1 MTDTTSRDF
10 QNPNAL
16 SAAGVVKSPAERRNQ
31 TTNYQR
37 NVAQRAS
44 APTLLHGHTHRR
56 RRHSERAL
64 WPDTTMAS
72 AFLIALTKWA
82 IAHHN
87 DADAKITLSVG
98 VVGAEE
104 LMNVLHA
111 LEKARQRTG
120 YVASPHPND

>member
-1 MTDTTSRDF
+1 MTRI
-10 QNPNAL
+10 PNANAS
-16 SAAGVVKSPAERRNQ
+16 SALPIYDGYGR
-31 TTNYQR
+31 
-37 NVAQRAS
+37 
-44 APTLLHGHTHRR
+44 THRR
-56 RRHSERAL
+56 RRHGERAL

-87 DADAKITLSVG
+87 DADAKITLPVGAVG
-98 VVGAEE
+98 VEE

-120 YVASPHPND
+120 YVASPHPNN